1 MNEWI
6 PAKVNDNSSTKIVSK
21 LLRFIVGGSDEW
33 KYFGKGSKVS
43 RIKWLCY
50 GNLFYKTLFLSTLA
64 SDCSFL
70 CQSVFV
76 CPPQFQLLS
85 SLSIRQVDKYIMINN
100 TAVDLSTSSP
110 NFNSHDWPRKNVS
123 LQYQYKI
130 NQLSVE
136 NKEKYQFGDN

>member
-70 CQSVFV
+70 HQSVFV

-85 SLSIRQVDKYIMINN
+85 SLSIRQVDKYILINILQLICQLLPLTLTPMSDQERISLYNIN
-100 TAVDLSTSSP
+100 TKSTS
-110 NFNSHDWPRKNVS
+110 
-123 LQYQYKI
+123 
-130 NQLSVE
+130 
-136 NKEKYQFGDN
+136 

>member
-6 PAKVNDNSSTKIVSK
+6 PAKVNDNSNTKIVSK
-21 LLRFIVGGSDEW
+21 LLGVHENAQATCRIKQLLRFIVGGFDEW

-50 GNLFYKTLFLSTLA
+50 GNLFYKTLFLSSLA

-70 CQSVFV
+70 RQSVFV

-85 SLSIRQVDKYIMINN
+85 SLIIRQVDKYIMINI
-100 TAVDLSTSSP
+100 
-110 NFNSHDWPRKNVS
+110 
-123 LQYQYKI
+123 LQLI
-130 NQLSVE
+130 CQLLLVTLTL
-136 NKEKYQFGDN
+136 